1 MSTNTTPTTNN
12 PSTVRFNLAN
22 DSSDQRKPGKSLNLL
37 DDLRSSWSAEP
48 VCVKYSLKED
58 RAFVDVDPPTATAN
72 GNGASHRADSPNH
85 DGHQEQQ
92 LVRRR
97 NLVAKVDDKTTNAKA
112 ASKGS
117 TDSRPPANGRS
128 MSFGGAF
135 VPDERWMKKR
145 DQLLGE
151 CAEYLEKESLAS
163 RYTKDTF
170 KRGFLNK
177 VRIFKSI
184 QCEYERRARK
194 TVEPFFKS
202 ISFYI

>member
-22 DSSDQRKPGKSLNLL
+22 DPSDERKAGKSLNLV

-58 RAFVDVDPPTATAN
+58 LAFVDSPTATAN
-72 GNGASHRADSPNH
+72 GSGATHRADSPNH
-85 DGHQEQQ
+85 EGHQQ
-92 LVRRR
+92 LVRKR
-97 NLVAKVDDKTTNAKA
+97 NVVARVDDKTNGKA

-117 TDSRPPANGRS
+117 TESRSAANGRS
-128 MSFGGAF
+128 MSFGGYF

-151 CAEYLEKESLAS
+151 CAEYLEKESVAS
-163 RYTKDTF
+163 RYTKETF
-170 KRGFLNK
+170 KRGFFNK
-177 VRIFKSI
+177 VRIFTSI
-184 QCEYERRARK
+184 EREYERKAAR
-194 TVEPFFKS
+194 S
-202 ISFYI
+202 SF